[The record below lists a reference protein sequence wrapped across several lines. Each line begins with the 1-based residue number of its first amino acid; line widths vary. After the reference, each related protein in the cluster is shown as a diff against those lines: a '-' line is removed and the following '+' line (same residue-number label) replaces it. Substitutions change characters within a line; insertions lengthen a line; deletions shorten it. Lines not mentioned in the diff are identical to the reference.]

1 MKISKNFTLEE
12 LTKSQ
17 TAEALKIDNTPA
29 AEQIVNLC
37 ALVYNVLQPLRDR
50 EGLPV
55 KITSGYRCPKLNK
68 AVGGVS
74 SSQHMRGQAADIK
87 IHGRDPRYMADVIAL
102 NCPFDQLIEY
112 PTFVHVSY
120 NLHGNRRQRISKCG
134 GK

>member
-1 MKISKNFTLEE
+1 MKISKNFSLDE

-17 TAEALKIDNTPA
+17 TAEALKIDNTPG

-68 AVGGVS
+68 AVGGVT

-87 IHGRDPRYMADVIAL
+87 IDGRDPRYIADVIAL

-120 NLHGNRRQRISKCG
+120 SIQANRRQRMTKRGC
-134 GK
+134 K